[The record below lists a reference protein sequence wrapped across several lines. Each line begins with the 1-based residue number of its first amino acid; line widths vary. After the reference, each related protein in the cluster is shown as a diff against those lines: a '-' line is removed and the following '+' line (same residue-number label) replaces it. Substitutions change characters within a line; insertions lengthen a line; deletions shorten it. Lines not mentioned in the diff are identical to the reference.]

1 MEEILKMEICRTATR
16 GRLLQLAAICAVGMA
31 VILSANPCLAVESR
45 ADTSALAPMS
55 QIVPARGA
63 DTARLAPGPAHLVIE
78 GTISDEKTGDPIVG
92 ATVQVI
98 GQKTGAAANRDGRY
112 RIVLPQGRYTIKVTD
127 VGYYSQEAL
136 IEPPP
141 PVTLTA
147 GRETIVHDF
156 RLTPLVIDMGIRRV
170 FTRAYDPAQKIIA
183 MAIAHKKDILSR
195 VHDYSF
201 NAYVKLVVRNA
212 GKPDSQSVMLI
223 TESQVTSFWEQ
234 PDKYKEVIT
243 SRKQSANLPAEA
255 NLVAI
260 GGLLNFNRNRLD
272 LGEYSVV
279 SPTATDA
286 MDHYNYYLLD
296 TVYID
301 NRAVF
306 VLEVEPKNEYAP
318 LFKGKI
324 DIVDSTFDV
333 VMVDVGLSRG
343 IRIPMV
349 SDFRYF
355 QQMAPIGGEYWLPV
369 QTGFSF
375 QVNLKIPGLPKTI
388 TAEHNVAISDYR
400 IDAGLPPGTFGEY
413 QLEVGRRAD
422 IYDSAAWAARQS
434 LPLTG
439 LEKYG
444 YARIDSLEHAPKP
457 LGKKLLGGAAVGILL
472 LTFGY
477 PDLYHYSR
485 VEGHYLG
492 MGTTINKYAGL
503 RLRLKTGYG
512 FSDHHWQYQA
522 GGNIRLLE
530 RQKLWIGLTVKDE
543 IVHRPTIITQE
554 GYNSTS
560 NAFMLKID
568 PFDYY
573 REQGYK
579 LTATVKPVDYT
590 RLAVSFSDFTQTSTP
605 TVVGHSVF
613 RKSISHRTNP
623 MIADGRLRSVSAA
636 LQYDSRPLINSKGVE
651 LTADAADYFRA
662 RIGMEYSSPDFIN
675 SNFDFR
681 RYFVECQWRTKAS
694 GWGMTTLTGY
704 AGTSERQLPPQRYFS
719 IDFHDPDFF
728 KNGGFNTST
737 EVNFGGDRVASL
749 YLNHDFGHFMF
760 RRSGIEF
767 LKRIPVGLV
776 VYGGAFWS
784 RFQTVPTYPGNDYIR
799 TAPTAYSEIGFGL
812 TNLTPFLSPFNLS
825 IHFTWQLSAYSTER
839 YSELSDFGL

>member
-1 MEEILKMEICRTATR
+1 MGFRLTAAG
-16 GRLLQLAAICAVGMA
+16 GRLFQLVAIGVMGMA
-31 VILSANPCLAVESR
+31 ALLPVNPCLAVEGR
-45 ADTSALAPMS
+45 ADTSQLAPIS
-55 QIVPARGA
+55 QIVPATDT
-63 DTARLAPGPAHLVIE
+63 DTARLAVEPAHLVIE
-78 GTISDEKTGDPIVG
+78 GTISDEKTGEPVVG

-98 GQKTGAAANRDGRY
+98 GQKTGAAANRDGRF
-112 RIVLPQGRYTIKVTD
+112 RLVLPLGRYAIKVTN
-127 VGYYSQEAL
+127 VGYYSQETL

-141 PVTLTA
+141 PVTVPA

-156 RLTPLVIDMGIRRV
+156 RLTPLVIDMGVRRV

-243 SRKQSANLPAEA
+243 ARKQSANLSAEA
-255 NLVAI
+255 NLVAV

-279 SPTATDA
+279 SPTAIDA

-296 TVYID
+296 TVYMD

-324 DIVDSTFDV
+324 EIVDSSFDV
-333 VMVDVGLSRG
+333 IMVDVGLSRG

-375 QVNLKIPGLPKTI
+375 QVNLKIPGLPKTM
-388 TAEHNVAISDYR
+388 TVEHNVAISDYR
-400 IDAGLPPGTFGEY
+400 IDAGLPKGTFGEY
-413 QLEVGRRAD
+413 QLEVDRRAD
-422 IYDSAAWAARQS
+422 IYDSTAWAARQS

-439 LEKYG
+439 LEKHG

-457 LGKKLLGGAAVGILL
+457 LGKQLLKGAALGVLL

-485 VEGHYLG
+485 VEGYYLG
-492 MGTTINKYAGL
+492 MGTTIDKYAGL
-503 RLRLKTGYG
+503 RLRMKAGYG
-512 FSDHHWQYQA
+512 FSDHHWQYRV
-522 GGNIRLLE
+522 GGSLRLLE
-530 RQKLWIGLTVKDE
+530 RQKLWVGGTVKDE
-543 IVHRPTIITQE
+543 IVHRPTIISRE
-554 GYNSTS
+554 EYNPTT
-560 NAFMLKID
+560 NALMFKID

-590 RLAVSFSDFTQTSTP
+590 RLAVSFSDFIQTSTP

-613 RKSISHRTNP
+613 RQSIRHRANP

-636 LQYDSRPLINSKGVE
+636 LQYDSRQLINSKGVE
-651 LTADAADYFRA
+651 LTSDAAEYFQG
-662 RIGMEYSSPDFIN
+662 RIGMEYSSPDFIR
-675 SNFDFR
+675 SDFDFR
-681 RYFVECQWRTKAS
+681 RYFIECQWRTKAS

-704 AGTSERQLPPQRYFS
+704 AGTSEKQLPPQRYFS

-728 KNGGFNTST
+728 KNGGFNTT
-737 EVNFGGDRVASL
+737 KEGNFGGDRAAALFL
-749 YLNHDFGHFMF
+749 YHDFGHFMF

-767 LKRIPVGLV
+767 LKKIPAGLV
-776 VYGGAFWS
+776 VYGGAFWT
-784 RFQTVPTYPGNDYIR
+784 RFRTVPAYPGNDYIR

-825 IHFTWQLSAYSTER
+825 IHFTWQLSAYDTER
-839 YSELSDFGL
+839 YSELTDFGF